1 MIAVL
6 IGIPIMLF
14 AAILQSSL
22 VSNFTL
28 LSGMADLVLVVIIAW
43 TIDERV
49 KNAWVWAVLGALFV
63 SLFSALPF
71 FVYVSSYG
79 LVTWISYIFHRRI
92 WQAPLLIMLGMTL
105 LGTIIEQGL
114 SMLVLQFNGTPLS
127 FLTGFT
133 RVTLPSVLLNLLV
146 ALPIYAILRY
156 LAGKVYPG
164 KQEE

>member
-1 MIAVL
+1 MIAIL
-6 IGIPIMLF
+6 IGIPVMLF

-28 LSGMADLVLVVIIAW
+28 LSGMADLVLVIIIAW
-43 TIDERV
+43 AIDGRV
-49 KNAWVWAVLGALFV
+49 KYAWVWAALGALFI

-71 FVYVSSYG
+71 FVYLFSYG

-92 WQAPLLIMLGMTL
+92 WQAPLLIMLGVTL
-105 LGTIIEQGL
+105 LGTIIEQVL
-114 SMLVLQFNGTPLS
+114 SMIMLQINGTSLS

-133 RVTLPSVLLNLLV
+133 RITLPSVLLNLLV
-146 ALPIYAILRY
+146 ALPIFAIIRY

-164 KQEE
+164 EQEV

>member
-1 MIAVL
+1 MISVL

-49 KNAWVWAVLGALFV
+49 KYAWIWAALGALFV
-63 SLFSALPF
+63 SIFSAMPF
-71 FVYVSSYG
+71 LVYVISYG
-79 LVTWISYIFHRRI
+79 FAAWLAFVFHRRI
-92 WQAPLLIMLGMTL
+92 WQAPLLIMLGVTFV
-105 LGTIIEQGL
+105 GTMVEQIL
-114 SMLVLQFNGTPLS
+114 SMLILQLNGSGLS
-127 FLTGFT
+127 FLVGFT
-133 RVTLPSVLLNLLV
+133 KVTLPSVLLNLLV
-146 ALPIYAILRY
+146 ALPVYAIFRY